1 MRSIVMRSKVQL
13 WGNSLALRIPKFI
26 ANQININNGS
36 EVEVSFEEEKMIVK
50 PVRTKRESL
59 EHLLSKIDEKNIHKE
74 EDFGAPVGGEIW

>member
-1 MRSIVMRSKVQL
+1 MRSKVQL

-50 PVRTKRESL
+50 PVKTKRESL
-59 EHLLSKIDEKNIHKE
+59 ELLLSKIDKNNIHKE